1 MTQINDPKLLPCPF
15 CGEDAAI
22 WYYPA
27 SERLNRKDSYYVGCT
42 NDNCGCEM
50 EHQGGWK
57 TYEDAVNAW
66 NRRSNEL

>member
-27 SERLNRKDSYYVGCT
+27 SERLNRSDSYYVGCT
-42 NDNCGCEM
+42 NDHCGCEM
-50 EHQGGWK
+50 EHLGGWK

-66 NRRSNEL
+66 NRRSNEF